1 MQLLNKIALIIT
13 LAAYAA
19 NAQVTSVVTIPGR
32 TATGATVTFPA
43 VESTVVVSPASPPP
57 AATGTTAA
65 GPAPP
70 AGTSEGT
77 SSSSATGVST
87 GYFSLGMI

>member
-19 NAQVTSVVTIPGR
+19 NAQVTSVVTVPGM
-32 TATGATVTFPA
+32 TATGATITFPP
-43 VESTVVVSPASPPP
+43 VVSTIVVSPPPPPP

-70 AGTSEGT
+70 AGTGEGT
-77 SSSSATGVST
+77 GSSSPTSVST
-87 GYFSLGMI
+87 GYVPF